1 MEVLVAGL
9 ILAAAVHQFWMGHK
23 KDKAG
28 QVKAGRLHMLLSI
41 ALILAGIWYIS
52 RVQ

>member
-1 MEVLVAGL
+1 METVVVGL
-9 ILAAAVHQFWMGHK
+9 ILVAAIHQFWTGHK

-28 QVKAGRLHMLLSI
+28 QIKAGRLHMFFSI

-52 RVQ
+52 RIQ

>member
-1 MEVLVAGL
+1 MEALVVIL
-9 ILAAAVHQFWMGHK
+9 ILAAAIQQFWTGHK

-28 QVKAGRLHMLLSI
+28 HVKAGRLHMLLSVGI
-41 ALILAGIWYIS
+41 ILVGIWYVS